1 MEIGTIALYGFLVLV
16 MIVGVAGAV
25 IPALPGSSLILVAII
40 IWGAVKGFSGVTVAL
55 GVAIAVFVLSL
66 AVDFLSSYVGAKKA
80 GASDWGQWGAIIG
93 LLLGFFGLL
102 PALPIGGPLVG
113 MLFGPIVGA
122 FTGEFLYHRRLELK
136 ERAQISFKATLGII
150 VGTIVGNI
158 IQGVLALATVIVFLV
173 TTWSQAMA

>member
-1 MEIGTIALYGFLVLV
+1 MEIGTIALYWFLVLV

-25 IPALPGSSLILVAII
+25 IPALPGSSLILVAVI
-40 IWGAVKGFSGVTVAL
+40 IWGAVKGFSGVTLAL
-55 GVAIAVFVLSL
+55 GVAIAVLVLSL
-66 AVDFLSSYVGAKKA
+66 AVDFLSSYVGAKQA

-93 LLLGFFGLL
+93 LLLGIFGLL
-102 PALPIGGPLVG
+102 PALPLGGPLVG
-113 MLFGPIVGA
+113 MLFGPIIGA